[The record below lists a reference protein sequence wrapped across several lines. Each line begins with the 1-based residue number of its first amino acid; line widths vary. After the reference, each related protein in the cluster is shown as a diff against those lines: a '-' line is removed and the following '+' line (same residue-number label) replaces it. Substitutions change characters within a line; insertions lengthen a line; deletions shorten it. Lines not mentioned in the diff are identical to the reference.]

1 MGSTR
6 RSAGVPGRDYQSLQ
20 LSLYPY
26 VFSSSQA
33 SLPWFNVNKQAPG
46 TFGFNHTKYRPPQ
59 EDIPM
64 DEFGQQDDV
73 QEEDEEDDDG
83 EVPRNLHERRPSR
96 DAAPFSSYAPPDPR
110 LMDPKAN
117 GGAQRQQQ
125 QQKGEVED
133 EQDAGCCKCV
143 IM

>member
-1 MGSTR
+1 
-6 RSAGVPGRDYQSLQ
+6 
-20 LSLYPY
+20 
-26 VFSSSQA
+26 
-33 SLPWFNVNKQAPG
+33 
-46 TFGFNHTKYRPPQ
+46 
-59 EDIPM
+59 M
-64 DEFGQQDDV
+64 DEFGQHDDV
-73 QEEDEEDDDG
+73 QEEDDDDDG
-83 EVPRNLHERRPSR
+83 EVPWNMDEMRPSR

-117 GGAQRQQQ
+117 SAAQRQQQ